1 MDRNSKPQAYLH
13 ASTQGRTNQK
23 TDWGPGAPG
32 QVMLREVSVG
42 TGAAANHHAADCNL
56 GVSLHQ
62 KIRVETLKGEAVF
75 WQPPNVQSISK
86 AESIQAV

>member
-1 MDRNSKPQAYLH
+1 MLLPREEQTRKPTEAQE
-13 ASTQGRTNQK
+13 
-23 TDWGPGAPG
+23 PPG

>member
-1 MDRNSKPQAYLH
+1 M
-13 ASTQGRTNQK
+13 
-23 TDWGPGAPG
+23 
-32 QVMLREVSVG
+32 G
-42 TGAAANHHAADCNL
+42 TGAAANHYAADCNL

>member
-1 MDRNSKPQAYLH
+1 MLLPREE
-13 ASTQGRTNQK
+13 RTRK
-23 TDWGPGAPG
+23 LTEAKEPPG
-32 QVMLREVSVG
+32 LREVSVG